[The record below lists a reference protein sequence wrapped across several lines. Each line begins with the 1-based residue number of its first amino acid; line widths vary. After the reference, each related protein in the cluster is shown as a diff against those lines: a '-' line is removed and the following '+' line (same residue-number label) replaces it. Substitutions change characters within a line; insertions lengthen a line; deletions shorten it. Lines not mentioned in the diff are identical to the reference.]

1 MTQQACQWR
10 QTNDPYMPDTWEADC
25 GAMWTFTDGAPK
37 DNHMRFC
44 PQCGHPLQ
52 QIDNA
57 MNHKSDPYASEA
69 ETQALMMPDTRMK
82 AERKLAKMMAE
93 RGADEQGAEAYL
105 ILRQIAVELLEESWV
120 EVCCGNYAN
129 CLKPCTPRGEWLAKQ
144 SARMLHQLKAAE
156 ALAEQPAQQEP
167 VACIIGTKGS
177 AFDLP
182 TAKRA
187 YTYAEQP
194 GNVVAYKIGRACEAA
209 MKQSAWDGIDRGL
222 AMLQELQ
229 KEGLGVF
236 DLGAEYAAHGIK
248 GDA

>member
-1 MTQQACQWR
+1 MNK
-10 QTNDPYMPDTWEADC
+10 QTEA
-25 GAMWTFTDGAPK
+25 
-37 DNHMRFC
+37 
-44 PQCGHPLQ
+44 L
-52 QIDNA
+52 
-57 MNHKSDPYASEA
+57 
-69 ETQALMMPDTRMK
+69 
-82 AERKLAKMMAE
+82 KLAEDALKRVRTQDMELVQLSM
-93 RGADEQGAEAYL
+93 
-105 ILRQIAVELLEESWV
+105 IA
-120 EVCCGNYAN
+120 
-129 CLKPCTPRGEWLAKQ
+129 LAAIK
-144 SARMLHQLKAAE
+144 E

>member
-69 ETQALMMPDTRMK
+69 ETQALLQPDARTT

-105 ILRQIAVELLEESWV
+105 ILRQIAVELLDESRV

-129 CLKPCTPRGEWLAKQ
+129 CLNPCTPRGEWLAKQ

-156 ALAEQPAQQEP
+156 ALAEQPARPATTKCWKCGDADPAFTDVCQVP
-167 VACIIGTKGS
+167 ACGM
-177 AFDLP
+177 
-182 TAKRA
+182 R
-187 YTYAEQP
+187 EQP
-194 GNVVAYKIGRACEAA
+194 
-209 MKQSAWDGIDRGL
+209 
-222 AMLQELQ
+222 
-229 KEGLGVF
+229 
-236 DLGAEYAAHGIK
+236 
-248 GDA
+248 